1 MENCHHPHHHPHR
14 IILTWSTVPP
24 WPRQSS
30 RRYEEEPPLSCR
42 LLYAPGDFKYM
53 VIMMIMVMS
62 IVLMLIIKFFT
73 RDSMIVLLNFKVV
86 KKLFRFNSE
95 HSPQVLRKK

>member
-1 MENCHHPHHHPHR
+1 MENCPHPHPHPHPHHHHHR

-42 LLYAPGDFKYM
+42 PLYAPGDFKYGNHDDYGKEYSFD
-53 VIMMIMVMS
+53 V
-62 IVLMLIIKFFT
+62 
-73 RDSMIVLLNFKVV
+73 DD
-86 KKLFRFNSE
+86 
-95 HSPQVLRKK
+95 QVFYS